1 VDPVQLAGSAVAL
14 LLPFLPWLTEKLTE
28 HAADRAVA
36 SALPAVR
43 RLYGAV
49 KEHLAP
55 GTYGGSQ
62 LAGVEEHPDRE
73 GRRQALVSALAE
85 AIAED
90 EAFATEVAR
99 LVADARTAVGAG
111 THIHVEG
118 PMAMGGD
125 VRMQGHNV
133 AGRDL
138 IIGSRPAEEPPP
150 DPERRG

>member
-1 VDPVQLAGSAVAL
+1 MDPVQLAGGAVAL

-28 HAADRAVA
+28 HAADRAVT

-49 KEHLAP
+49 KERLAP

-62 LAGVEEHPDRE
+62 LAGVEEHPERE

-90 EAFATEVAR
+90 EAFAAEVAR
-99 LVADARTAVGAG
+99 LVADARAAVGAG

-118 PMAMGGD
+118 PMALGGD
-125 VRMQGHNV
+125 VRMQGRNV

-138 IIGSRPAEEPPP
+138 IIGSRPAEEPPV